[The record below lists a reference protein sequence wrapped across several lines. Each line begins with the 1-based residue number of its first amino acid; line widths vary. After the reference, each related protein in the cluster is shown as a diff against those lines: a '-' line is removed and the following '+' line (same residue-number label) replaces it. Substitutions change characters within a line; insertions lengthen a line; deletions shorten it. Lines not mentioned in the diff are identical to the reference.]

1 MSEIINNGYIE
12 RQVNI
17 EEVEQL
23 HIHTNNS
30 AYIENFTEVES
41 IIEQLFPENLQRLL
55 RAFGNIVKAD
65 LSISS
70 ILSKHSDELL
80 LPDVD
85 AERKLDLLW
94 QGWYLFLIY
103 ITINNDSNSPE
114 IGDYRIQVEDN
125 SLKIKHIFYL
135 GNKNFEE
142 LVAEFL
148 RNESAMDKIK
158 YDLYIFNNKRGGLYP
173 PILTATRKS
182 KIITDITAIKSLSE
196 ELTGVKESGF
206 ISLHKIHDVLS
217 EITEEDIGVLKGEV
231 NRKIQE
237 VCKNAIS

>member
-1 MSEIINNGYIE
+1 MPPVTFQNNTIKNSKVT
-12 RQVNI
+12 VNLNGSNY
-17 EEVEQL
+17 V
-23 HIHTNNS
+23 
-30 AYIENFTEVES
+30 ENFTEVES

-55 RAFGNIVKAD
+55 IAFGNIVKSD
-65 LSISS
+65 LSISN
-70 ILSKHSDELL
+70 ILSEHSDELL

-85 AERKLDLLW
+85 TERKLDLLW

-103 ITINNDSNSPE
+103 ITINNGSNSPE
-114 IGDYRIQVEDN
+114 IGDYKIQLQDN

-148 RNESAMDKIK
+148 RNESAMDKVK

-173 PILTATRKS
+173 PILPATRKS
-182 KIITDITAIKSLSE
+182 KIITDIAAIKSLSE

-206 ISLHKIHDVLS
+206 MSLHKIHDVLS
-217 EITEEDIGVLKGEV
+217 DITEEDIGVLKDEV

>member
-1 MSEIINNGYIE
+1 MPPVTFQNNTITNSEITVKLNGSNY
-12 RQVNI
+12 V
-17 EEVEQL
+17 
-23 HIHTNNS
+23 
-30 AYIENFTEVES
+30 ENFTEVES
-41 IIEQLFPENLQRLL
+41 IIEQLFPENLQKLL
-55 RAFGNIVKAD
+55 KAFGNIVKAD

-70 ILSKHSDELL
+70 ILSEHSNELL
-80 LPDVD
+80 LPDIEN
-85 AERKLDLLW
+85 ERKLDLLW
-94 QGWYLFLIY
+94 QSWYLFLIY
-103 ITINNDSNSPE
+103 ITINNDSNAPK
-114 IGDYRIQVEDN
+114 IGEYKIQVEDN

-135 GNKNFEE
+135 GDKNFEE

-158 YDLYIFNNKRGGLYP
+158 YDLYTFNNKRGGLYP
-173 PILTATRKS
+173 AILPATRKS

-217 EITEEDIGVLKGEV
+217 DITEEDIGVLKNEV

>member
-1 MSEIINNGYIE
+1 MPPVTFQNNTITNSEITVNFNGSNYVENFIE
-12 RQVNI
+12 VETII
-17 EEVEQL
+17 EE
-23 HIHTNNS
+23 
-30 AYIENFTEVES
+30 
-41 IIEQLFPENLQRLL
+41 LFPENLQKLL
-55 RAFGNIVKAD
+55 KAFGDIVKAN

-70 ILSKHSDELL
+70 ILSEHSNELL
-80 LPDVD
+80 LPDIEY
-85 AERKLDLLW
+85 ERKLDLLW
-94 QGWYLFLIY
+94 QSWYLFLIY
-103 ITINNDSNSPE
+103 ITINNDNNSPKVGE
-114 IGDYRIQVEDN
+114 YKIQVENN

-135 GNKNFEE
+135 GDKNFEE

-158 YDLYIFNNKRGGLYP
+158 YDLYTFNNKRGGLYP
-173 PILTATRKS
+173 AILPATRKS
-182 KIITDITAIKSLSE
+182 KIIADITAIKSLSE

-217 EITEEDIGVLKGEV
+217 DITEEDIGILKDEV

>member
-1 MSEIINNGYIE
+1 MPPVTFQNNTITNSEITVKLNGSNY
-12 RQVNI
+12 V
-17 EEVEQL
+17 
-23 HIHTNNS
+23 
-30 AYIENFTEVES
+30 ENFTEVES
-41 IIEQLFPENLQRLL
+41 IIEQLFPENLQKLL
-55 RAFGNIVKAD
+55 KAFGNIVKAD

-70 ILSKHSDELL
+70 ILSEHSNELL
-80 LPDVD
+80 LPDVEN
-85 AERKLDLLW
+85 ERKLDLLW
-94 QGWYLFLIY
+94 QSWYLFLIY
-103 ITINNDSNSPE
+103 ITINNDSNAPK
-114 IGDYRIQVEDN
+114 IGEYKIQVEDN

-135 GNKNFEE
+135 GDKNFEE

-158 YDLYIFNNKRGGLYP
+158 YDLYTFNNKRGGLYAA
-173 PILTATRKS
+173 ILPATRKS

-217 EITEEDIGVLKGEV
+217 DITEEDIGVLKNEV